1 MRQFTAMADTLR
13 KYEFPSPI
21 AQTVTRFIKGG
32 LRELYVGAE
41 AIDQLNDSINANAAS
56 RIRNG
61 VANRVIYKGGV
72 IYVKDAC
79 VKKK

>member
-13 KYEFPSPI
+13 KYKFSSPI

-61 VANRVIYKGGV
+61 VSNRVIFKGGV
-72 IYVKDAC
+72 IYYVC
-79 VKKK
+79 ERCSR